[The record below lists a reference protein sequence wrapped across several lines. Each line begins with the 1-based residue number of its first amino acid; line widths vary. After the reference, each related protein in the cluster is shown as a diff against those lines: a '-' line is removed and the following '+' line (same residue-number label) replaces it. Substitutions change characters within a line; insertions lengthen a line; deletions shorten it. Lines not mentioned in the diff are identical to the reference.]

1 MRRGLKISKPAKEAA
16 AINPLMNAAEAMF
29 VDTASAR
36 SRNRRQRWLFVLLTL
51 LIAIGGAVVARLFVI
66 NRDLVFAVG
75 PAGTASD
82 QFARSLQTIVSRNRG
97 VRVTVRNTDGPV
109 AAVQQFAQGRAD
121 LAIVRSD
128 VRAPRRARAV
138 AMLEHSILLIA
149 VPKNSAPKSIGALKG
164 KKLAMIAN
172 DPRDI
177 SLLRDILAR
186 FDIPDSTP
194 IEPHKVEDWATLFE
208 PGGPAAVFFMARKSG
223 LASNKFWLGKSQ
235 KANFKL
241 IDLDGAKGV
250 SDRMRGVENES
261 IEAGEILP
269 SPQVPEEETD
279 SIAVDDILVMRL
291 GLPDNVGRAL
301 VAAIFENK
309 DQLASPGRYATN
321 IQPPNTEKEAVI
333 AALPAAASYF
343 EDQNKTL
350 IERYSDLMFL
360 VLWIGSLVGSG
371 FLWLYS
377 QVTRVEPIK
386 AGQLAATFYDL
397 SIRARQ
403 AEDAATLDK
412 IEGEVDR
419 VLTRTIAGLNDGSVS
434 DDNFEA
440 FSMTF
445 DLARS
450 AIADRREALDE
461 PAA

>member
-16 AINPLMNAAEAMF
+16 AISPLMNEAETMF
-29 VDTASAR
+29 AQTARAQ

-51 LIAIGGAVVARLFVI
+51 LIAIGGAVAARQFVI
-66 NRDLVFAVG
+66 DRNLVFAVG

-82 QFARSLQTIVSRNRG
+82 QFARSLQGIVARNRG
-97 VRVTVRNTDGPV
+97 VRVTVRNTDGPI

-121 LAIVRSD
+121 LAIVRSET
-128 VRAPRRARAV
+128 RTPPRARAV
-138 AMLEHSILLIA
+138 ALLEHSILLIA
-149 VPKNSAPKSIGALKG
+149 VPKNAVPKSIGALKG
-164 KKLAMIAN
+164 KKLAMISS
-172 DPRDI
+172 DPRDM
-177 SLLRDILAR
+177 SLLRDILGR

-194 IEPHKVEDWATLFE
+194 IDAHKAEEWATLFE

-241 IDLDGAKGV
+241 IDLDGAKGI
-250 SDRMRGVENES
+250 SDRIRGVENES

-279 SIAVDDILVMRL
+279 SIAVDDILVMRQ
-291 GLPDNVGRAL
+291 GLPDAVGRAL

-309 DQLASPGRYATN
+309 DQLAAPGRYATN

-360 VLWIGSLVGSG
+360 VLWIASLVGSA

-386 AGQLAATFYDL
+386 AGQLAATFHDL
-397 SIRARQ
+397 SISARK
-403 AEDAATLDK
+403 AETPAALDG
-412 IEGEVDR
+412 IESEVDR
-419 VLTRTIAGLNDGSVS
+419 LLAKTIAGLNDGSVS

-450 AIADRREALDE
+450 AIADRRAELAEA
-461 PAA
+461 AA